1 MESCLRSPTRDWVY
15 LLHPRPAYA
24 ICSYANGVY
33 DCLAASWVTPV
44 SREPPIL
51 MVSLAPRRETYRILR
66 SSGRATVSVLPWE
79 ELEVLHYLG
88 TVSLAKDPGKMSN
101 PRVRVVIRDGYVWL
115 GSALAVIFC
124 KLRTSVE
131 MGDHD
136 AVFLDVV
143 GVEFGEC
150 FSPRPRVGSCRYILH
165 VGGSEYTTNSGEVVG
180 L

>member
-1 MESCLRSPTRDWVY
+1 LEGYLGSPTRDWIY

-101 PRVRVVIRDGYVWL
+101 PKVKVVIRDGYVWL
-115 GSALAVIFC
+115 GGALAVIFC

-165 VGGSEYTTNSGEVVG
+165 VGGGEYTTNSGEVVG

>member
-1 MESCLRSPTRDWVY
+1 MKFLLRDWVY

-24 ICSYANGVY
+24 ICSYSDDIY

-51 MVSLAPRRETYRILR
+51 MASLAPKRETYKILR
-66 SSGRATVSVLPWE
+66 SSGRATVNILPWE
-79 ELEVLHYLG
+79 KLEVLHYLG
-88 TVSLAKDPGKMSN
+88 TTSLATNPSKMSY
-101 PRVRVVIRDGYVWL
+101 PKVRAVVRDGYVWL
-115 GSALAVIFC
+115 EDALAVLFC
-124 KLRTSVE
+124 RLRTSVE

-143 GVEFGEC
+143 GVDFGEC
-150 FSPRPRVGSCRYILH
+150 FSPRPRASSCRYVLH
-165 VGGSEYTTNSGEVVG
+165 VGGNEYTTNLSEVVR